1 MKAIRLSASAVIMA
15 VLALGVLEARRSDPV
30 GIYCIVQK
38 VVMAPDECNPT
49 TVQVWGA
56 FAMAIGGMQAD
67 GTYTPGTYAPAQK
80 GYLYYSVPKGK
91 DAQCLKE
98 WTDLKDLVGTGT
110 VVGLGGR
117 YTSTGRLRWA
127 DEKPQNPDVY
137 PLQMGLVKLTN
148 PGPAYASL
156 VDDLKK
162 AAGVK

>member
-1 MKAIRLSASAVIMA
+1 MKAIRLSVSTAILA
-15 VLALGVLEARRSDPV
+15 VLALGALEARRSDPV

-49 TVQVWGA
+49 TVQIWGA
-56 FAMAIGGMQAD
+56 FAMATGGMQAN
-67 GTYTPGTYAPAQK
+67 GTYTPGTYADAQK

-98 WTDLKDLVGTGT
+98 WTDLKDMAGTGT

-117 YTSTGRLRWA
+117 SAAIGRLRWA
-127 DEKPQNPDVY
+127 DEKPQNPDAY
-137 PLQMGLVKLTN
+137 PLQMGLIKLTN
-148 PGPAYASL
+148 PGPSYASL
-156 VDDLKK
+156 VEGLKK